1 MIKKLAFVAVTVA
14 ALAAGSTHAGS
25 LMHVYSVGDD
35 VLSNRADT
43 TNRFIGMCYGCISER
58 TGLPRTEYVR
68 PHIKNG
74 RWVGGDYR
82 SPTRN
87 KRGHFNS
94 GRAARGMHSRL
105 MEDMLSNFHNVR
117 FFNKNYIDR
126 REYVRPNFKW
136 RNYVDQHPTTGR

>member
-25 LMHVYSVGDD
+25 MMPIYSVGND
-35 VLSNRADT
+35 VLINRADAANSFT
-43 TNRFIGMCYGCISER
+43 AICYGCISES

-68 PHIKNG
+68 PHFKSG
-74 RWVGGDYR
+74 RYVGGHHR
-82 SPTRN
+82 SSTKNRRPD
-87 KRGHFNS
+87 FNS
-94 GRAARGMHSRL
+94 GRYTRGMHSRL

-136 RNYVDQHPTTGR
+136 RNYVDQHHTNGR